1 MYLSQFTQKNMWR
14 NICRK
19 KVAEISTEISS
30 CEPSLR
36 KRDICIFYLSL
47 LRKVDCGMRLL
58 IYQSRA
64 SDSHRVRWQISR
76 HEGRLF
82 ASNCRTAAAAEVPM
96 AGIHVF
102 ARPAADGRHCSARST
117 PALQCADRSIPSE
130 FSAKTLDAL
139 RVDGHGN
146 NHRQSKESRRGSTRN
161 PL

>member
-36 KRDICIFYLSL
+36 KGTSVSSICP